1 MKQFLF
7 ILLLATVIF
16 MGLAMAQEW
25 EVFKG
30 LFIPSEEPATVEAE
44 LPVEARDTLENF
56 NTVLAHL
63 YRYGGD
69 ERFLERLPASENVR
83 AELRADLD
91 YLAQNGIVQDL
102 EQVESTQ
109 ISDRQL
115 AFEVWEVKTE
125 EEWEMAYYDHT
136 GNPISTEPMSFV
148 VNQRYVIR
156 NTDNGWV
163 VVTMEPSPGA

>member
-1 MKQFLF
+1 MKPFLS

-25 EVFKG
+25 EVFSG
-30 LFIPSEEPATVEAE
+30 LFMPAEQPEALPTE
-44 LPVEARDTLENF
+44 LPEEVRDALEHF

-69 ERFLERLPASENVR
+69 ERFLERLPASENIR

-91 YLAQNGIVQDL
+91 YLAQNGLLQDL
-102 EQVESTQ
+102 ELVESTHL
-109 ISDRQL
+109 SDRLL
-115 AFEVWEVKTE
+115 ATEVWEVRTE

-136 GNPISTEPMSFV
+136 GNPISTEPMSFI

-156 NTDNGWV
+156 NTANGWV
-163 VVTMEPSPGA
+163 VVTMEPAPSV